1 MNTFSIPADL
11 ADELPAPSTMAAP
24 LCDTSQPLAK
34 QPVSESRLSLARYLR
49 DLDAADSIGGCF
61 FDAMGQAQRGR
72 AAEMIVA
79 GRCRIRAD
87 SGHHYLYRLT
97 DPATG
102 EFYVGVR
109 SCRCAPH
116 EDRRYFGSGR
126 WPQERQWRGQ
136 PVQKDVLATFPTR
149 RLAEEAEELLI
160 DMVLLDRL
168 CRNSWTSASAA
179 FKATNPG
186 RCRRGTR

>member
-1 MNTFSIPADL
+1 MPPSFSPATAAAAIQGACSLSDPAD
-11 ADELPAPSTMAAP
+11 
-24 LCDTSQPLAK
+24 
-34 QPVSESRLSLARYLR
+34 VSCGEPERHSVGEGRLSLAVDHDDGVDY
-49 DLDAADSIGGCF
+49 F
-61 FDAMGQAQRGR
+61 QAQGRR

-97 DPATG
+97 DTATG

-126 WPQERQWRGQ
+126 WPQERKWRGQ

-168 CRNSWTSASAA
+168 CRNSWTGASAA